1 MARKENRTNTP
12 PPSLPQNPKNRIF
25 GEGWRI
31 WKIIALMMG
40 LILIGTGCQG
50 GAGPG
55 QIGQAGVLKVTAI
68 ETFLADMAQNVAGE
82 RLKVDAL
89 VPDGIDPHE
98 FEPAPQDI
106 VKLAQADVIIA
117 NGAGIEPWLQKTI
130 ENAGDRA
137 LVIQAAAGLKGR
149 TAREGE
155 TVDPSAAGTAG
166 ATQLQATDPHFW
178 LDPNDAIR
186 YVENIRDGLG
196 QADPQGQAVYA
207 QNAAAYIDRLKALDA
222 WIKDRVSAIP
232 PEQRLLVTN
241 HESFGYFADRYGFRI
256 VGTIVPSVSTD
267 VSPSAQQLARLVDS
281 IKASQAKA
289 IFLETGT
296 NPQLANEVGRETGVK
311 VVTDLFTHSI
321 SAAGS
326 EAPTYIE
333 MIKYDVNAIVGA
345 LK

>member
-1 MARKENRTNTP
+1 MARKENRVNLP
-12 PPSLPQNPKNRIF
+12 PPNLPRNPKNRIL
-25 GEGWRI
+25 GERLLI
-31 WKIIALMMG
+31 WQIFVLTMG
-40 LILIGTGCQG
+40 LLLIGSGLAGCQVG
-50 GAGPG
+50 VSPS
-55 QIGQAGVLKVTAI
+55 QTGQAGVLRVTAI
-68 ETFLADMAQNVAGE
+68 ETFLANMAQNVAGE
-82 RLKVDAL
+82 RLKVEAL
-89 VPDGIDPHE
+89 VPVGIDPHE

-106 VKLAQADVIIA
+106 VKLAQANVIIA

-130 ENAGDRA
+130 ENTGDKA

-155 TVDPSAAGTAG
+155 TVESSAGGTQPLAS
-166 ATQLQATDPHFW
+166 DPHFW
-178 LDPNDAIR
+178 LDPNDAIQ
-186 YVENIRDGLG
+186 YVENIRDGLS

-207 QNAAAYIDRLKALDA
+207 QNAAAYIDQLISLDA

-256 VGTIVPSVSTD
+256 VGTIVPSVSSD
-267 VSPSAQQLARLVDS
+267 ASPSAQQLARLVDS
-281 IKASQAKA
+281 IKASRVKA

-296 NPQLANEVGRETGVK
+296 NPQLADEVGRETGVK

-321 SAAGS
+321 TASGGK
-326 EAPTYIE
+326 APTYID
-333 MIKYDVNAIVGA
+333 MIKYNVNAIVDA